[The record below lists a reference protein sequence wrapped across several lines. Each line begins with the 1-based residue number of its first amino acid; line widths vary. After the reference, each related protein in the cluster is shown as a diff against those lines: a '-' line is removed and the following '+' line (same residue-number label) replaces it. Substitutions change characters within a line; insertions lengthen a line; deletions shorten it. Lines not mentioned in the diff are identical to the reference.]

1 MKINGVE
8 LKDLVE
14 IQKQKYKKHLNT
26 YNNNIR
32 KIAEK
37 ANNERSKAKLSYNEV
52 SMYAGVSADAV
63 SEFLRGK
70 SVPNLVSIS
79 AICASIEKLKEVK
92 AND

>member
-1 MKINGVE
+1 MKNNDVK
-8 LKDLVE
+8 LKDFGE
-14 IQKQKYKKHLNT
+14 TQKSKYKKHLDI

-37 ANNERSKAKLSYNEV
+37 ANRERSKAKLSYNEIGL
-52 SMYAGVSADAV
+52 YAGISPDSV

-79 AICASIEKLKEVK
+79 AICASIEKLKELK